1 MHAPEVHFYIGAM
14 SPYTWITAERIDEL
28 LPQAQWHGVLL
39 QAIFRAR
46 ERTSWGLT
54 AEREQGIAESEQ
66 RAAAHGL
73 GPIRWPD
80 PWPTS
85 DLLIARA
92 MTHAEQLG
100 RLREFALAAM
110 RLEFLEGAVLSE
122 PDAVREAATRSGL
135 DADELQHAVRDPAVK
150 DALRAHRRGA
160 RRGRVR
166 SAVGDRRRAAVL
178 GRRPP
183 ARRRRRGARS
193 ERLSGI

>member
-1 MHAPEVHFYIGAM
+1 MATPGVHFYIGAM

-54 AEREQGIAESEQ
+54 DDRERGIAESEQ
-66 RAAAHGL
+66 RAATHGL
-73 GPIRWPD
+73 GPIRWPE

-85 DLLIARA
+85 DLLVARA

-110 RLEFLEGAVLSE
+110 RLEFLEGAVLSQ
-122 PDAVREAATRSGL
+122 PQAVRVAAERSGL
-135 DADELQHAVRDPAVK
+135 DADALEKAVGEQPVK
-150 DALRAHRRGA
+150 DALRARTDEALAAGVFGVPSVTVAGQLFWGDDRLLDAAAAA
-160 RRGRVR
+160 REQR
-166 SAVGDRRRAAVL
+166 
-178 GRRPP
+178 
-183 ARRRRRGARS
+183 
-193 ERLSGI
+193 E